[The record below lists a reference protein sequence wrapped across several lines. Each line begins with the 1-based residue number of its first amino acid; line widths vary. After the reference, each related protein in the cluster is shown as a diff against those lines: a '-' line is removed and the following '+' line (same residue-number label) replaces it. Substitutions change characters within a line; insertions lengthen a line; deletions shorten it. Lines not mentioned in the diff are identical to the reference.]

1 MLKINSIDNCFHN
14 INYLINSNYVNDSDL
29 VYSDIKNINYFRDNG
44 YYYEK
49 YIFINL
55 INKKNLQN
63 IFNTINYNDGNFV
76 KKIIY
81 YNKYFISNPNNDI
94 FLKEVKINNTKDI
107 SINKICDLNFS
118 NFINDKYTKY

>member
-76 KKIIY
+76 KK
-81 YNKYFISNPNNDI
+81 
-94 FLKEVKINNTKDI
+94 
-107 SINKICDLNFS
+107 
-118 NFINDKYTKY
+118 